1 MTDTPTVPVSSTKHT
16 ISTSKSS
23 TKFADY
29 LKKHYI
35 KAPPSGSDSSN
46 EKPPEKTNTRI
57 ADKSHGI
64 SGGTYHIPDSEYPE
78 FLRLYYDEIIRKNRS
93 EYLTERQLESGGP
106 IAIDVDL
113 RYDYAVTER
122 QHSKDHVIDL
132 ICQYLEELKT
142 MFQWDEDVHIPIFV
156 FEKPTVN
163 RVNAEGKEQIT
174 KDGIHMIIG
183 LQADHT
189 VQKILRQRIVS
200 KIDEIWGD
208 LPIKNTWSDVFDEG
222 ISKGCTNWQLYGSC
236 KPNYD
241 TYRLKYVFD
250 VHIDLS
256 EGEDGEIVMPEIKPE
271 VYMSSAEKFQQ
282 LSVRYR
288 QHPSLFMTNT
298 FIAEY
303 QEKKGGGTSTS
314 SSSSSSTSLEIP
326 TRLASTESMMATISI
341 SQTDIL
347 NVRNQEQL
355 DAAVQ
360 QFLDSLSPSDFDI
373 REAHE
378 YTMALPKSYY
388 GSGSF
393 TKWIRVGWALRNIS
407 PRLFITWVAF
417 SAQAEGFSYTNI
429 RSDLWE
435 RWGSFDAKVLGQGI
449 TKRSIMYWVKQDSP
463 DTYKSVF
470 ENSIESYID
479 LTLESVASC
488 SNMSSDRRQKGSGDY
503 DIATVLHQLFRDEY
517 VCVSVKANIWYRF
530 RNHRWEEIDSG
541 TTLRKSISVELRD
554 IYTTKLNKLMRQQ
567 VLLKGQEEGGESA
580 DKLKHLKPR
589 MDAVIDIMQRLSRTN
604 DKKNIMVEA
613 KELFFDCQFLQKLD
627 NNPYALCFK
636 NGVVDFKQK
645 RFRKGNPEDYL
656 SKCTNINYVVAD
668 PMKDRETIGEIEDFM
683 HKLFPI
689 QQLHDYMWEHLA
701 STLVGNNVNQT
712 FNMYIGVGSNGKSI
726 LVNLMEQVL
735 GDYKGDV
742 PLTLLTQQRT
752 KIGGLAP
759 ELVALKGVRYAV
771 MQEPSKGDRINE
783 GIMKQVTGGDPIQAR
798 APYMPQMV
806 TFIPQFKL
814 VVCSNEFMEI
824 RSQDHGTRRRIRVV
838 DFVSLFTDKPVEG
851 DAEKPYQ
858 FKLDKTLKEK
868 FEVWREIFASMLVS
882 RAYESCG
889 NVQDCEMVMASSN
902 SYLDRQ
908 DFISEF
914 ITERIEM
921 VETGYIQKN
930 QMAFEFKEWYAMN
943 YSGKPPNTREVTDVI
958 DKRFHKTSGGWS
970 GVRFKNRTDTSE
982 DTHSHDTANENEKP
996 EDLDLQNVEF
1006 EEI

>member
-1 MTDTPTVPVSSTKHT
+1 MTDTPSTV
-16 ISTSKSS
+16 SKSKNASQPKTS
-23 TKFADY
+23 TKFAEY
-29 LKKHYI
+29 LKKHYT
-35 KAPPSGSDSSN
+35 KTPSSTDSSQ
-46 EKPPEKTNTRI
+46 PVQEKTNTRI
-57 ADKSHGI
+57 ADKVNGI

-78 FLRLYYDEIIRKNRS
+78 FLRLYHEEIIKKNRA
-93 EYLTERQLESGGP
+93 EYLTEKQLETGGP

-113 RYDYAVTER
+113 RYEYAVTER
-122 QHSKDHVIDL
+122 QHTKDHVIDL
-132 ICQYLEELKT
+132 ICQYLEELQT
-142 MFQWDEDVHIPIFV
+142 MFQWDDDVHIPIFV

-163 RVNAEGKEQIT
+163 RVNIEGKEQIT

-189 VQKILRQRIVS
+189 VQKILRQRILN

-208 LPIKNTWSDVFDEG
+208 LPIQNTWSDVFDEG

-236 KPNYD
+236 KPKYD

-250 VHIDLS
+250 VHMDLTGGN
-256 EGEDGEIVMPEIKPE
+256 EGGDGEIVMPEVKPE
-271 VYMSSAEKFQQ
+271 NYESCADKFQQ
-282 LSVRYR
+282 LSIRYR
-288 QHPSLFMTNT
+288 QHPSLFMSNT
-298 FIAEY
+298 FITEY
-303 QEKKGGGTSTS
+303 QEKKGGGSDSTRMSAS
-314 SSSSSSTSLEIP
+314 SSIALNELP
-326 TRLASTESMMATISI
+326 NRMASTEAMMATISI

-347 NVRNQEQL
+347 NVRTQEQL

-360 QFLDSLSPSDFDI
+360 QFIDGLSPSDFDI
-373 REAHE
+373 KEAHY

-429 RSDLWE
+429 QSDLWE
-435 RWGSFDAKVLGQGI
+435 RWRSFDSKVLGQGI

-463 DTYKSVF
+463 DTYKTVF

-503 DIATVLHQLFRDEY
+503 DIATILHQLFRDEY

-530 RNHRWEEIDSG
+530 RHHRWEEIDSG

-554 IYTTKLNKLMRQQ
+554 IYTTKLNKLMRQHIQ
-567 VLLKGQEEGGESA
+567 LKGLEEGGESA

-589 MDAVIDIMQRLSRTN
+589 LDAVIDIMQRLSRTN

-613 KELFFDCQFLQKLD
+613 KELFFDDQFLQKLD
-627 NNPYALCFK
+627 NNPYVLCFK

-645 RFRKGNPEDYL
+645 IFRKGNPEDYL
-656 SKCTNINYVVAD
+656 SKCTNINYAMVNPV
-668 PMKDRETIGEIEDFM
+668 KDRETIAEIEDFM
-683 HKLFPI
+683 HKLFPVK
-689 QQLHDYMWEHLA
+689 QLHDYMWEHLA

-742 PLTLLTQQRT
+742 PLSLLTQQRT

-838 DFVSLFTDKPVEG
+838 DFLSLFTDKPVDG

-868 FEVWREIFASMLVS
+868 FEVWREVFASMLVE

-902 SYLDRQ
+902 SYLNRQ
-908 DFISEF
+908 DFITEF
-914 ITERIEM
+914 ITERMER
-921 VETGYIQKN
+921 VETGYIPKN
-930 QMAFEFKEWYAMN
+930 QLAFEFKEWYALN
-943 YSGKPPNTREVTDVI
+943 YSGRPPNMREVTDVI
-958 DKRFHKTSGGWS
+958 DKHFSKANGGWG
-970 GVRFKNRTDTSE
+970 GVRFKLRTE
-982 DTHSHDTANENEKP
+982 NGQEPEGENTHSPNEANEN
-996 EDLDLQNVEF
+996 DIGDVEL
-1006 EEI
+1006 EEL